1 MDKLTGWIK
10 KVSEPFSSQETK
22 KTGKTPAKKT
32 SEKPFI
38 KKTKPHM
45 KKTSDKTNAEKRAEV
60 NSKYSKPSEKK
71 KTKPVQKKTQGKPQR
86 KPQSQKGPIKHTRK
100 PRKSFGKKGGR
111 PDPAEKGN
119 INVGR
124 LKYERKKP
132 TNPSRPVQRKSVS
145 RIPKGR
151 KQRPRP
157 MLGQVKREISNR
169 KFPMYEK
176 LPKGDVMRIIPLGG
190 LNEVGKNSMAIE
202 FQDEIILIDIGLQ
215 FPEENM
221 PGIDYVIPDLSYVL
235 KNKEK
240 LKGVVITH
248 GHLDHIGAIHH
259 YIERLGFPTL
269 YATRLTKA
277 LIEKRLEE
285 HDLLDKVKIVL
296 IDPMAKES
304 RFSLGKFTIEYCR
317 VNHSIPDA
325 AGIYIKTEAGSIF
338 HTGDFKFDFTPVDGM
353 HCDYE
358 KMARLAKEGVDMC
371 FADSTNAIRKG
382 FCPSEKAIERNIDGV
397 FRDAIGKRL
406 IMATFASSIGRLQSI
421 LLSAVKHG
429 RKIFLGGRSM
439 IDNIRI
445 SQELGVI
452 SVPRSAIRKLNDSVN
467 DYRPEEVLILTTGS
481 QGEPFA
487 ALSRISRNEHPHIT
501 ISEDDIIAFS
511 SSPIPGNERS
521 LYTVIDAIYR
531 KGAAVMTKV
540 DMDIHASGHA
550 FQGDI
555 KMMHS
560 LLGTKYV
567 VPIHGEY
574 FMRIA
579 QRRLVIDEMGY
590 DERNVIMLENG
601 GIVEL
606 RGGVARRSKESLN
619 QQLLFVDGKD
629 HADMTEKQLNERQ
642 AMAEGGLLTLLI
654 ELDAKSKKLK
664 KEPRI
669 YSEGFLEN
677 PDVHGVIIDTV
688 KTKFAKLHQK
698 FAEKITEKV
707 VVEELSHELK
717 VEMLREVAREP
728 VIQIIVSLG

>member
-10 KVSEPFSSQETK
+10 KVSQPL
-22 KTGKTPAKKT
+22 TGKTSNSVNKT
-32 SEKPFI
+32 
-38 KKTKPHM
+38 
-45 KKTSDKTNAEKRAEV
+45 
-60 NSKYSKPSEKK
+60 
-71 KTKPVQKKTQGKPQR
+71 KTQGSSSQSGTKTSNKSTTSSQNKPQHK
-86 KPQSQKGPIKHTRK
+86 KPVHKKPVHKKPVHSNSQGTSKIGTHSSSRPTNKGPIKHTRK
-100 PRKSFGKKGGR
+100 PRKSFSGKKGWKR
-111 PDPAEKGN
+111 PDPAKKGDV
-119 INVGR
+119 NVGA
-124 LKYERKKP
+124 LKYERKAATK
-132 TNPSRPVQRKSVS
+132 PSRPVNRNSVS
-145 RIPKGR
+145 RMPKGR
-151 KQRPRP
+151 TQRPRP
-157 MLGQVKREISNR
+157 MLGQVKRETSNR

-176 LPKGDVMRIIPLGG
+176 LPKGDPMRIIPLGG
-190 LNEVGKNSMAIE
+190 LNEVGKNSMALE
-202 FQDEIILIDIGLQ
+202 FQGDIILIDIGLQ

-259 YIERLGFPTL
+259 YIEKLGFPTL

-285 HDLLDKVKIVL
+285 HDLLDKVKIIL
-296 IDPMAKES
+296 IDPKKPES
-304 RFSLGKFTIEYCR
+304 KFELGKFTIEYFR
-317 VNHSIPDA
+317 VNHSIPDST
-325 AGIYIKTEAGSIF
+325 GLYIKTEAGSMV

-358 KMARLAKEGVDMC
+358 KMARFSKEGVDMV
-371 FADSTNAIRKG
+371 FADSTNAIKEG
-382 FCPSEKAIERNIDGV
+382 FCPSEKVIAGNIDRV
-397 FRDAIGKRL
+397 FRDAVGKRL

-421 LLSAVKHG
+421 LLSAVAHG

-452 SVPRSAIRKLNDSVN
+452 SVPMSAVRKLNASVN

-487 ALSRISRNEHPHIT
+487 ALSRISRDEHPFIKIT
-501 ISEDDIIAFS
+501 EDDIIAFS

-560 LLGTKYV
+560 LMGTKYV

-579 QRRLVIDEMGY
+579 HRRLAIKEMGY
-590 DERNVIMLENG
+590 DPRNVIMLENG
-601 GIVEL
+601 GIIEL
-606 RGGVARRSKESLN
+606 RGGVARRAKESLD
-619 QQLLFVDGKD
+619 QQLIFVDGKN
-629 HADMTEKQLNERQ
+629 HADMTEKQLNERR
-642 AMAEGGLLTLLI
+642 AMAEGGILTLLI
-654 ELDAKSKKLK
+654 ELDAKSKKLRK
-664 KEPRI
+664 SPRI
-669 YSEGFLEN
+669 YTEGFLEN

-688 KTKFAKLHQK
+688 KTQYAKLHQK
-698 FAEKITEKV
+698 FGDKITEKV
-707 VVEELSHELK
+707 VVEELSHELH

-728 VIQIIVSLG
+728 VIQIIVSIA